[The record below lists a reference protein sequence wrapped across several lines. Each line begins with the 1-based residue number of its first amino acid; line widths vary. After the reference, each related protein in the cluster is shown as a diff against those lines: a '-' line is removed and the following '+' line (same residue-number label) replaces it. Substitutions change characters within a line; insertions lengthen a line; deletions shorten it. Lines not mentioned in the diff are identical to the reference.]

1 MCTLSYPIRNL
12 DKYNWDGDMIIHDCI
27 VPSARPVAGFTLK
40 KEYEIDIREFLVT
53 ENNAV
58 THKTLHEDIEK
69 FVKEE
74 IQGDWDF
81 FKSRDQGSFDYRT
94 NIIVQWVS
102 EHIAYKLKE
111 NDFWLFPDET
121 LKMRQGDCEDR
132 AFLLASLIIASGI
145 SAYNVRVVLGKVKSF
160 HVSTNKLAEKY
171 DHMWVMYKNE
181 SGRWLLIEPLYITTK
196 NKTQV
201 QSKPMP
207 MTKLHQASPDLI
219 YEYIPQFL
227 FNDVHLW
234 QIGEGDLTK
243 QFKDHVKLRKAWK
256 KFDPT
261 FAGFVHRSIIDEV
274 FDFYNGRYDR
284 IKNALHREFLWL
296 TAYVEKIDLPGSY
309 HPFDHFDN
317 AYIEEGWNRIFD
329 RLKNCMNP
337 SVGDKLH
344 NFALAAHAISDF
356 YAHSSYA
363 HFGKVENGKLLTY
376 YDINDKTQPLQ
387 RIPDYSPTFG
397 FNLAK
402 FSVNKQW
409 SGTDQQRIA
418 AWNGKIISGRYDQ
431 PGDSKDFFER
441 IATSIPKALQ
451 NASDFKDR
459 KALPH
464 HNEIAVDSA
473 NEKSN
478 GLYEKES
485 DFSYQFEL
493 RKDAAIRHIRLAFE
507 KYGRLL

>member
-1 MCTLSYPIRNL
+1 MCVLSYPIRNL

-27 VPSARPVAGFTLK
+27 VPSARPVAGFTSK

-74 IQGDWDF
+74 IEGDWDF

-132 AFLLASLIIASGI
+132 AFLLASLILASGI

-160 HVSTNKLAEKY
+160 HVSTNKLVDKF

-181 SGRWLLIEPLYITTK
+181 SGRWLLIEPLYMTIK
-196 NKTQV
+196 NKSKVT
-201 QSKPMP
+201 SKPIP
-207 MTKLHQASPDLI
+207 KKLEQLSQEMI

-227 FNDVHLW
+227 FNDSHLW

-274 FDFYNGRYDR
+274 FDSYNGKYDR

-296 TAYVEKIDLPGSY
+296 TAYVEKIDMPGSY

-317 AYIEEGWNRIFD
+317 AYIEEGWKRIFD
-329 RLKNCMNP
+329 RLNNCMNP
-337 SVGDKLH
+337 SAGDRLH
-344 NFALAAHAISDF
+344 QFALAVHAISDF

-363 HFGKVENGKLLTY
+363 HFGKVVGGKLVTY
-376 YDINDKTQPLQ
+376 YDENNNITPLQ
-387 RIPDYSPTFG
+387 RSPDYSAALGFDITKLSKNPTC
-397 FNLAK
+397 NH
-402 FSVNKQW
+402 
-409 SGTDQQRIA
+409 TPEQRIA
-418 AWNGKIISGRYDQ
+418 TWKGKIISGRYDQ
-431 PGDSKDFFER
+431 PGDSQSFFER
-441 IATSIPKALQ
+441 ITRSLPKELL
-451 NASDFKDR
+451 NAPDFKNR

-473 NEKSN
+473 SDKSN
-478 GLYEKES
+478 KLYTKES
-485 DFSYQFEL
+485 DFKYQFEL
-493 RKDAAIRHIRLAFE
+493 RKDAAVRHIRMAFE
-507 KYGRLL
+507 KYGRFL